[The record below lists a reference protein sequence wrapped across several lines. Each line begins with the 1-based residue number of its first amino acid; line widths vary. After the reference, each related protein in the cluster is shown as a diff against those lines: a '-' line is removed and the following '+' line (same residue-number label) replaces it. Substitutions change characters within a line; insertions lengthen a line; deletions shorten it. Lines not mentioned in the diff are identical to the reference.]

1 MSDKWK
7 NAMIGLFVL
16 SAFGIIAYILMFLH
30 PYVGDE
36 GQVLRVRF
44 PDIDKV
50 TIGTRVTFAGR
61 PVGEVTKIIPLEDVR
76 LGRTQKDGEIYVY
89 ELELAV
95 DSSLHVYNTDKISL
109 RTSGLL
115 GEKSVS
121 IDPEPLKPGQK
132 LREVNNEI
140 LFAVDVSTVEDTF
153 DELKEASNKLDLL
166 LDNATEVLN
175 ELKKGRTWENLS
187 LTMQNL
193 QEITTA
199 LNQKERIEALYASLE
214 STLKNVEDIA
224 QNLHEGQG
232 SLGKLLSTEDL
243 YLRLTAL
250 LSKGEIVF
258 NDMNQYG
265 VLFHLDKNWQRMR
278 ARRMNLLQK
287 LQTPQQFKNFFNDEI
302 DSIYTSI
309 QRVSSVLEKTS
320 NNPSCYS
327 LLEDKEFQKVFAEL
341 LRRTESLEEEVRMYN
356 IQVVEDK

>member
-132 LREVNNEI
+132 LREVNNEV

-166 LDNATEVLN
+166 LDNATEVLD

-199 LNQKERIEALYASLE
+199 LNQKERIEAMYASLE

-320 NNPSCYS
+320 NYPSCYS